1 MLDASLAHNMR
12 QLVCSDPSSIVGGN
26 GLSTREGAAALE
38 KMCVS
43 LRQKRHALATD
54 MVRHPELT
62 LTLTLTLILNLTLTL
77 TRCVTPRDR
86 GSSTTR
92 ATT

>member
-1 MLDASLAHNMR
+1 MCADPSPSPSPSPRANLSPNPR
-12 QLVCSDPSSIVGGN
+12 PNPEQVCSDPSSIVGGS

-54 MVRHPELT
+54 MARHPERQRELDDA
-62 LTLTLTLILNLTLTL
+62 
-77 TRCVTPRDR
+77 RYDV
-86 GSSTTR
+86 SR
-92 ATT
+92 AEGWG